1 MRFRTTTIAGLA
13 GVMLAVGAPVAT
25 AQSTDPVQ
33 DGYST
38 PSGVVQT
45 QIENN
50 TPKQTSAPAEETS
63 APKAT
68 VQQPAASSQLP
79 FTGLDVGLVLAAGAA
94 LLAAGFGIRR
104 VTRPTGSV

>member
-1 MRFRTTTIAGLA
+1 MRLKTTTIAGLA
-13 GVMLAVGAPVAT
+13 GVMLAVGAPVAS

-33 DGYST
+33 EGYST

-45 QIENN
+45 QIENH
-50 TPKQTSAPAEETS
+50 TPKQQSQPVAETA

-68 VQQPAASSQLP
+68 VQQPSNSQLP

-104 VTRPTGSV
+104 ITRPNSV

>member
-1 MRFRTTTIAGLA
+1 MRLKTTTIAGLA
-13 GVMLAVGAPVAT
+13 GAMLAVGAPVAT

-50 TPKQTSAPAEETS
+50 TPKRHSVPAAETS
-63 APKAT
+63 TPKAT
-68 VQQPAASSQLP
+68 VQQPANSQLP
-79 FTGLDVGLVLAAGAA
+79 FTGLDIGLVLAAGAM
-94 LLAAGFGIRR
+94 LLAAGLGIRR
-104 VTRPTGSV
+104 VTRPAGSV

>member
-1 MRFRTTTIAGLA
+1 MRLKTTTIAGLA

-45 QIENN
+45 QIESN
-50 TPKQTSAPAEETS
+50 TPKQHSVPAAETS
-63 APKAT
+63 TPKAT
-68 VQQPAASSQLP
+68 VQQPADSQLP
-79 FTGLDVGLVLAAGAA
+79 FTGLDIGLVLAAGAM
-94 LLAAGFGIRR
+94 LLAAGLGIRR
-104 VTRPTGSV
+104 VTRPASSV

>member
-1 MRFRTTTIAGLA
+1 MRLKTTTIAGLA

-33 DGYST
+33 EGYST

-50 TPKQTSAPAEETS
+50 APKQESVPAAETS
-63 APKAT
+63 TPEAT
-68 VQQPAASSQLP
+68 VKQPANSQLP
-79 FTGLDVGLVLAAGAA
+79 FTGMDVGLVLAAGAA

-104 VTRPTGSV
+104 ITRPGQV